1 LGYACF
7 GPHPL
12 TQGTYDLY
20 WIAVDP
26 VAQGHGIGHALLA
39 RVEAEVQAR
48 GGRLLLIETSST
60 PAYASARRLYETS
73 GYRCEAIIHDFYAPG
88 DDLLIFSK
96 DLGQTQSTREAL
108 GGYQQAVEEMGAAV
122 PTSTLG

>member
-1 LGYACF
+1 MGYACF

-96 DLGQTQSTREAL
+96 DLGQTQSPREAL
-108 GGYQQAVEEMGAAV
+108 GGYQQVVEEMGAAI
-122 PTSTLG
+122 PTSILG